1 MEWIRLVAASPSVG
15 QEIYY
20 FYGAQGIITIFI
32 RAHSPPALSQMN
44 PVYTPYH
51 PISF

>member
-1 MEWIRLVAASPSVG
+1 MELSPLVAASPSVG

-20 FYGAQGIITIFI
+20 FYGTQGIITMFT
-32 RAHSPPALSQMN
+32 RAHSLPALSQMN

-51 PISF
+51 PVSL